1 MTSNTTQHL
10 FLLPNHWEKAVK
22 SALETMGK
30 NGNLPNVIRCEIND
44 TLTSFNKFQLQLIAD
59 SDQLLQL
66 GVYIGTELSK
76 PEPLVTIGE
85 LEAAGK
91 IPS

>member
-1 MTSNTTQHL
+1 MNNTKEHL
-10 FLLPNHWEKAVK
+10 FILPTHWEKPVK
-22 SALETMGK
+22 EALRRMGK
-30 NGNLPNVIRCEIND
+30 NGILPNVIRCEVNT

-59 SDQLLQL
+59 SDQILQL
-66 GVYIGTELSK
+66 GVYIGTELAK